1 MGIIQKMVK
10 GVGVAESQKK
20 LRQFYIVGRA
30 LATEGSPDP
39 TLYRMRVFAR
49 DAVLA
54 RSKFWYFMKRQHK
67 VRKIQGEIISTSE
80 IYEKKTGAIRNY
92 GIILRYLTRTGTV
105 NMYKEYRDVSL
116 CGAVSQM
123 YMEMA
128 GRHSA
133 AANSIQIIRTSVLEP
148 REDKSCSSPLKTL
161 NSQKRTLSDV
171 LPSRLSAAKLRLS
184 DLLSIERSSYFGLDE
199 ESWCE
204 WTL

>member
-1 MGIIQKMVK
+1 MFI
-10 GVGVAESQKK
+10 ESCALSESANLTGSVVLRVCLFLQ

-30 LATEGSPDP
+30 LPTTESPDP
-39 TLYRMRVFAR
+39 ALYRMRVFAR

-54 RSKFWYFMKRQHK
+54 RSKFWYQMKRQHK

-80 IYEKKTGAIRNY
+80 IFERKTGAIRNY
-92 GIILRYLTRTGTV
+92 GIVLRYLTRTGTV

-133 AANSIQIIRTSVLEP
+133 AQDSIQIIRTSVVGNDDLR
-148 REDKSCSSPLKTL
+148 RESIKQFTNQNIKFPKTNTLKRPPNKSVSSRVKAI
-161 NSQKRTLSDV
+161 R
-171 LPSRLSAAKLRLS
+171 PSL
-184 DLLSIERSSYFGLDE
+184 Y
-199 ESWCE
+199 
-204 WTL
+204 